1 MEAGTR
7 VEYKEMLILNNRLLT
22 LEKLVIDYKSRVKS
36 LKVCLKLIKTEKK
49 AVKKSKI
56 PERVTDLH
64 AIQWRYSEFIAI
76 VKRVIK
82 AKKVT
87 PLNKALADLDR
98 LKNITE
104 SEINELNE
112 KLARSEED
120 GIGEGEVDGSKK
132 PIAGNEN

>member
-22 LEKLVIDYKSRVKS
+22 LEKLVIDYRSRVKS

-64 AIQWRYSEFIAI
+64 TIQWRYGEFIAI

-82 AKKVT
+82 ARKVT

-104 SEINELNE
+104 NEIKELNE
-112 KLARSEED
+112 KLAREE
-120 GIGEGEVDGSKK
+120 GGENSNGEVDGSKK
-132 PIAGNEN
+132 PSAGNEN